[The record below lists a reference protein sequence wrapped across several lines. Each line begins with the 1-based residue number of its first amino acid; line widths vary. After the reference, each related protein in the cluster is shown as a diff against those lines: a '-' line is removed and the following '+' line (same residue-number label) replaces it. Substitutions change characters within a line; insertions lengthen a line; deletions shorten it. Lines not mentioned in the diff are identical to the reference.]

1 MACSTLM
8 MFDINDI
15 LRCDKTISRHVV
27 TFADAEREKLKEL
40 LSIPLQQHSLT
51 ICPDFWTDPYRKISY
66 LGITI
71 IMVDDKCSFNSI
83 DLFCKPFAY
92 KTKSAENVVSSLLNC
107 LNFLGIDSLSDVN
120 IVCDRGKQKKH
131 LKKSDSINTI
141 DTSQPA
147 LLKVEDDNHNET
159 QESSTEDSEV
169 STDNDCDDDMTLLV
183 AKKTKKPIK
192 KSTSSKNDSLAQIK
206 ITMDQI
212 PSSAKHVLRTLNK
225 CKKIVKYVKQA
236 GINNDIKEKDGI
248 TLHQSCIV
256 RWLSMSNLL
265 ESISTSFK
273 ATKRLL
279 LSRNQYSL
287 VSDLDLPTI
296 KQLVLV
302 LKSLKHVTSLV
313 QTGNSPSL
321 QMVLLCNLSLK
332 HALSSH
338 QSLLDYVNKHCN
350 SKSNTLHNNEIEE
363 NEDYELE
370 GIKWFRE
377 RFLILIDEIFC
388 LDVRHY
394 CATLLNPKYKLLKF
408 CTKGE
413 RTRCHEYIRQQLKIL
428 TDVGTTAKSYKTPS
442 EPQQKVFKTAD
453 TIFACFE
460 DDYSN
465 DEVQNDLQ
473 DSPYESDEY
482 EFNAVQFDELDR
494 YLILNTVKPPY
505 SGHLS
510 DFPKVSTIQRCPL

>member
-1 MACSTLM
+1 VLCMACSTLM

-92 KTKSAENVVSSLLNC
+92 KTKSAENVVSSLLNR

-225 CKKIVKYVKQA
+225 CKKIVKYVKQV
-236 GINNDIKEKDGI
+236 
-248 TLHQSCIV
+248 T
-256 RWLSMSNLL
+256 R
-265 ESISTSFK
+265 ISK
-273 ATKRLL
+273 
-279 LSRNQYSL
+279 
-287 VSDLDLPTI
+287 
-296 KQLVLV
+296 
-302 LKSLKHVTSLV
+302 
-313 QTGNSPSL
+313 
-321 QMVLLCNLSLK
+321 
-332 HALSSH
+332 
-338 QSLLDYVNKHCN
+338 
-350 SKSNTLHNNEIEE
+350 
-363 NEDYELE
+363 
-370 GIKWFRE
+370 
-377 RFLILIDEIFC
+377 EIF
-388 LDVRHY
+388 
-394 CATLLNPKYKLLKF
+394 F
-408 CTKGE
+408 
-413 RTRCHEYIRQQLKIL
+413 
-428 TDVGTTAKSYKTPS
+428 
-442 EPQQKVFKTAD
+442 
-453 TIFACFE
+453 
-460 DDYSN
+460 
-465 DEVQNDLQ
+465 
-473 DSPYESDEY
+473 
-482 EFNAVQFDELDR
+482 
-494 YLILNTVKPPY
+494 
-505 SGHLS
+505 LS
-510 DFPKVSTIQRCPL
+510 F

>member
-92 KTKSAENVVSSLLNC
+92 KTKSAENVVS
-107 LNFLGIDSLSDVN
+107 
-120 IVCDRGKQKKH
+120 
-131 LKKSDSINTI
+131 
-141 DTSQPA
+141 PA

-302 LKSLKHVTSLV
+302 LKSLKRVTSLV

-510 DFPKVSTIQRCPL
+510 DFPKVSTIQ